1 MKNWLKVPLL
11 FTKLTY
17 FCFYFVFTLSYS
29 YQWNARMLPRAP
41 MLFYCSF
48 EMLRYSWA
56 CSKSLVILRAE
67 RHLLNLNIF
76 NLQPLYSLKKKILL
90 REAKKSSCKMTCFAP
105 THHSLGVYIQKG
117 PMCLELIMSRGNL
130 RSLDISNGYFLSPG
144 CVLKLMLPIEN

>member
-1 MKNWLKVPLL
+1 MKHWLKVPLL

-17 FCFYFVFTLSYS
+17 FCFYFVFTLLYS

-56 CSKSLVILRAE
+56 CSKSLVILRAG

-105 THHSLGVYIQKG
+105 THPFIGCMYSKG
-117 PMCLELIMSRGNL
+117 ANVFRTDHVKRESE
-130 RSLDISNGYFLSPG
+130 ISNGYFLSPG
-144 CVLKLMLPIEN
+144 CILKLMLPIEN

>member
-1 MKNWLKVPLL
+1 MKHWLKVPLL

-17 FCFYFVFTLSYS
+17 FCFYFVFTLLYS

-76 NLQPLYSLKKKILL
+76 NLQPLYSLKKKYYL
-90 REAKKSSCKMTCFAP
+90 EKPKKVPVKWPVLPQP
-105 THHSLGVYIQKG
+105 THSLGVYIQKG

-130 RSLDISNGYFLSPG
+130 RFLMVTFFPP
-144 CVLKLMLPIEN
+144 VVY